1 MANKTPGIGNFSA
14 FFVFPYRGFFVCSC
28 LKVCMPILF
37 SHTVGFLF
45 AMVDFFCTFCSPNV
59 MGFLLQLFYKRV
71 FIRRSKR
78 RIHSKVRGRTLER
91 EGVMLHLTSQIT
103 WSTADAYFTS
113 DYAACIS
120 SSAMA

>member
-59 MGFLLQLFYKRV
+59 MGFFCCSCYEEFLCDGARGGHIL
-71 FIRRSKR
+71 RSEDEPL
-78 RIHSKVRGRTLER
+78 RGR
-91 EGVMLHLTSQIT
+91 G
-103 WSTADAYFTS
+103 
-113 DYAACIS
+113 
-120 SSAMA
+120 